1 MFFADT
7 TVIEEPNVNDIVQIT
22 RLLAES
28 IERINIVPKIALL
41 NYSNFGS
48 NRGKLPN
55 TMQEALKILHREN
68 PNLLVDGEMQANFAL
83 DRNLLKENFPFSE
96 LVDHKV
102 NGFVFPN
109 LASGNIAYK
118 MLQSFEAAEAVGP
131 LLIGVKKP
139 AHILQIGA
147 SVREIVNMIT
157 LASVDAQTR
166 L

>member
-1 MFFADT
+1 MEA
-7 TVIEEPNVNDIVQIT
+7 
-22 RLLAES
+22 
-28 IERINIVPKIALL
+28 
-41 NYSNFGS
+41 
-48 NRGKLPN
+48 
-55 TMQEALKILHREN
+55 ALKILHKEN
-68 PNLLVDGEMQANFAL
+68 PGLIVDGEMQANFAL
-83 DRNLLKENFPFSE
+83 DRELLKENFPFSE

-157 LASVDAQTR
+157 LASVDSQTR
-166 L
+166 